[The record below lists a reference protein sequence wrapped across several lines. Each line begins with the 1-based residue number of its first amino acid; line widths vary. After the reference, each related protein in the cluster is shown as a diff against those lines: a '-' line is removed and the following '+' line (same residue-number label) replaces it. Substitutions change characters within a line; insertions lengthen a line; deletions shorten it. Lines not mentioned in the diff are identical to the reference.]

1 MLKNQTV
8 NLKVIEKVALALGD
22 INDEVIYIG
31 GAVVGLYVTDKGAD
45 LPRPTKD
52 IDISVQVSTYSEMEQ
67 LRIKLAAKGIHPA
80 VNETVMYRYSYDD
93 ILIDFIPYED
103 TPLGPTNR
111 WLKPGFNK
119 AYSVPVGK
127 AVIKML
133 PVSLF
138 LATKWEAFKDRGDDP
153 RVAPDFEDIIYV
165 LDNNVDIVKDVKKSA
180 PDVRSFLKEMSEE
193 ILSNPF
199 FDEIV
204 ECHLNPFTAE
214 KRKQMIAEKLKQI
227 KDLD

>member
-127 AVIKML
+127 AVIKCCL
-133 PVSLF
+133 SVFSWQPNGRL
-138 LATKWEAFKDRGDDP
+138 LKTEAMIQ
-153 RVAPDFEDIIYV
+153 ELLLI
-165 LDNNVDIVKDVKKSA
+165 
-180 PDVRSFLKEMSEE
+180 LKISSM
-193 ILSNPF
+193 F
-199 FDEIV
+199 
-204 ECHLNPFTAE
+204 
-214 KRKQMIAEKLKQI
+214 
-227 KDLD
+227 